1 MLKILV
7 ESSARHVHVTKEH
20 LAILFG
26 EGHSLHN
33 KRELSQPGQY
43 LTEEKVR
50 IEGPRG
56 AIDNVSILGPE
67 RTATQV
73 EISFTDARVLGISP
87 PVRESGVLDGS
98 AAVKVI
104 GPAGSVDLTEGAI
117 VAKRHVHL
125 TPEVAEQH
133 GLKDKQIISVKID
146 GDRGLVLNEVVCR
159 VSPSF
164 SPAMHI
170 DYDESNAAGLKGEVY
185 GEVLS

>member
-26 EGHSLHN
+26 EGHCLHN

-56 AIDNVSILGPE
+56 AIDNISILGPE
-67 RTATQV
+67 RVATQV

-87 PVRESGVLDGS
+87 PIRESGVLDGS
-98 AAVKVI
+98 AAIKI
-104 GPAGSVDLTEGAI
+104 TGPAGSVELAEGAI

-125 TPEVAEQH
+125 TPQVAEQH

-146 GDRGLVLNEVVCR
+146 GERGLVFNEVVCR
-159 VSPSF
+159 VNPSF

-170 DYDESNAAGLKGEVY
+170 DYDESNAAGLKGEVF